1 MIDFEDTVP
10 EYLTSRKNTFR
21 LIFFTSIFAL
31 VFIYIYSPFGFGNW
45 HNLTQ
50 WQPFAYWSMAVITG
64 ILVVA
69 LSRLLMFVIYKSSN
83 LTYLKYGLWIAG
95 EIAFMALFYTLF
107 LKIVLKDASITFD
120 LFRKS
125 LQNTALIIL
134 IPYSVLWLYFS
145 WQDKKEQ
152 IEMLSQGLTK
162 KDISQNLIPFY
173 DEKNI
178 LRISIKMENL
188 LYFEASDNYVNIYY
202 LNKEKVSRFLLR
214 NSLKKLE
221 STFTNSELLRCHR
234 SYMVNFK
241 KVKVL
246 RKEKDG
252 LCLEMDTHES
262 VDLPVSKTY
271 VERVMNTFMNYSK
284 VSQQ

>member
-10 EYLTSRKNTFR
+10 AYLTSRKNTFR
-21 LIFFTSIFAL
+21 LILFTAIFAL
-31 VFIYIYSPFGFGNW
+31 VFIYIYSPFGFANW
-45 HNLTQ
+45 RTLTQ
-50 WQPFAYWSMAVITG
+50 WQHLTYWGMAVITG

-69 LSRLLMFVIYKSSN
+69 LSRLLMFVFYRSKP
-83 LTYLKYGLWIAG
+83 LTYIKYGVWIVV

-107 LKIVLKDASITFD
+107 LKIALKDDSFVFD
-120 LFRKS
+120 LFKTS

-152 IEMLSQGLTK
+152 LELLTQGISP
-162 KDISQNLIPFY
+162 KDLSQNLVPFY

-178 LRISIKMENL
+178 LRISVKMENL
-188 LYFEASDNYVNIYY
+188 LYLESSDNYVNIYY
-202 LNKEKVSRFLLR
+202 DNKDKVSRFLLR

-221 STFTNSELLRCHR
+221 SIFSNSEIVRCHR

-241 KVKVL
+241 KVKIL

-252 LCLEMDTHES
+252 LSLEMDTNETI
-262 VDLPVSKTY
+262 DIPVSKTY
-271 VERVMNTFMNYSK
+271 VDSVMTTFLSYSK
-284 VSQQ
+284 LS